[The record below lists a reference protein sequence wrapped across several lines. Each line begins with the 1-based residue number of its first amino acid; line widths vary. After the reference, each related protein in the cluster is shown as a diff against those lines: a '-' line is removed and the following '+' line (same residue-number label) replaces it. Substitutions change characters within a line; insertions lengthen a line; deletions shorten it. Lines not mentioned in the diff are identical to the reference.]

1 MGSDRQLLRPL
12 PECPWNQSQLNNFI
26 VFNGSRPAPEI
37 NHSETDWCE
46 LAHLIFIFQLFA
58 LWLCKCGSIFSIY
71 HKLSHLPKS
80 DCDNHASTDFT
91 RAWKSGLK
99 NTFFSSSAGNRALKL
114 PTPYLLA
121 VASQHTWI
129 PANWVPGPEKRERR
143 IEWYQIANIF
153 LGIES
158 MMIFEEDI
166 LK

>member
-12 PECPWNQSQLNNFI
+12 PKCSWNQSQLNNFI
-26 VFNGSRPAPEI
+26 VFKWVTTCSRNQPQWNGLVWACAPDIYFSVVCTVIVQMWI
-37 NHSETDWCE
+37 N
-46 LAHLIFIFQLFA
+46 
-58 LWLCKCGSIFSIY
+58 KRIY

-99 NTFFSSSAGNRALKL
+99 NTFFSLSAGNRALKL